1 MIDTMDPIG
10 GNVSG
15 RLSSFANPPSPRL
28 RRDRGFEGL
37 GFALVRGD
45 DGHDRSFITRD
56 FNRGSGKENGTIPF
70 YAIFFRGLG

>member
-15 RLSSFANPPSPRL
+15 RLSSFAQ
-28 RRDRGFEGL
+28 GFEGL

-45 DGHDRSFITRD
+45 DGNDRSFITRD